1 MAIQIGSLVIESPV
15 FLAPMSGVTDAP
27 FRRLAKRYG
36 AGLVFS
42 EMIASREMVE
52 ASRRTLRMARRA
64 RDDGPFAVQLAGRD
78 PEIMAEAAKLNED
91 GGADIID
98 INMGCPARKVVGSL
112 SGSALM
118 RDLGLARRIIERTV
132 GAVSIPVTLKMRTG
146 WDAANRNAP
155 ELARIAED
163 CGVRMITVHG
173 RTRCDFYNGRSDWRF
188 IRRVK
193 EVVQVPVIANG
204 DITTEDDA
212 ARCLS
217 ESGADGV
224 MIGRGACGRPWFMGQ
239 VATFLRTG
247 RRAPSASAETRS
259 AVVREHYEGLLDH
272 HGARTGMRIARKHL
286 AWYAQ
291 GLGGA
296 KAFVDTVNRCDEPA
310 RVRDLMA
317 EFFGSAR
324 EIKDAA

>member
-1 MAIQIGSLVIESPV
+1 MAIQIGSLVTESPV

-27 FRRLAKRYG
+27 FRRLAKRHG

-42 EMIASREMVE
+42 EMIASREMVD
-52 ASRRTLRMARRA
+52 ASRRTLRMARRN
-64 RDDGPFAVQLAGRD
+64 REDGPFAVQLAGRD

-98 INMGCPARKVVGSL
+98 INMGCPAKKVVGSL

-118 RDLGLARRIIERTV
+118 RDLGLARRIIECTV
-132 GAVSIPVTLKMRTG
+132 RAVSIPVTLKMRTG

-163 CGVRMITVHG
+163 SGVRMITVHG
-173 RTRCDFYNGRSDWRF
+173 RTRCDFYAGRADWRF

-193 EVVQVPVIANG
+193 DAVRVPVIANG
-204 DITTEDDA
+204 DITTEDAA

-239 VATFLRTG
+239 VAHFLQTG
-247 RRAPSASAETRS
+247 RRALPPSVATRS
-259 AVVREHYEGLLDH
+259 AVVQEHYEGLLEH
-272 HGARTGMRIARKHL
+272 HGARTGTRIARKHL

-291 GLGGA
+291 GLNGA
-296 KAFVDTVNRCDEPA
+296 KAFVDTINRCDDSG
-310 RVRDLMA
+310 RVRDLIT
-317 EFFGSAR
+317 EFFGSAY

>member
-1 MAIQIGSLVIESPV
+1 MPIQIGPIVVENPV

-27 FRRLAKRYG
+27 FRGLAKRHG

-52 ASRRTLRMARRA
+52 ASRRTLRMVRRA
-64 RDDGPFAVQLAGRD
+64 RDEGPLAVQLAGRD

-91 GGADIID
+91 RGADIID
-98 INMGCPARKVVGSL
+98 INMGCPARKVVGHL

-118 RDLGLARRIIERTV
+118 RDLDLARRIIDRTV
-132 GAVSIPVTLKMRTG
+132 RAVSIPVTLKMRTG

-163 CGVRMITVHG
+163 CGVQMITVHG
-173 RTRCDFYNGRSDWRF
+173 RTRCDFYEGRSDWRF

-193 EVVQVPVIANG
+193 EAVQVPVIANG

-239 VATFLRTG
+239 VATFLQTG
-247 RRAPSASAETRS
+247 KCARPPSAEMRS
-259 AVVREHYEGLLDH
+259 AAPR
-272 HGARTGMRIARKHL
+272 RP
-286 AWYAQ
+286 
-291 GLGGA
+291 GG
-296 KAFVDTVNRCDEPA
+296 T
-310 RVRDLMA
+310 
-317 EFFGSAR
+317 SAT
-324 EIKDAA
+324 

>member
-1 MAIQIGSLVIESPV
+1 MAIQIGSIVIESPV

-27 FRRLAKRYG
+27 FRRLAKRHG

-52 ASRRTLRMARRA
+52 ASRRTLRMVRRG
-64 RDDGPFAVQLAGRD
+64 RDEGPFAVQLAGRD
-78 PEIMAEAAKLNED
+78 PQIMAEAAKLNED
-91 GGADIID
+91 RGADIID

-118 RDLGLARRIIERTV
+118 RDLDLARRIIERTV

-163 CGVRMITVHG
+163 CGVQMITVHG
-173 RTRCDFYNGRSDWRF
+173 RTRCDFYNGRADWGF

-193 EVVQVPVIANG
+193 DAVRVPVIANG
-204 DITTEDDA
+204 DITTEAAA
-212 ARCLS
+212 ARCLA

-239 VATFLRTG
+239 VAAFLQTG
-247 RRAPSASAETRS
+247 RYAPPPSPETRS
-259 AVVREHYEGLLDH
+259 AVVQEHYEGLLDH
-272 HGARTGMRIARKHL
+272 HGTRTGTRIARKHL

-291 GLGGA
+291 GLTGG
-296 KAFVDTVNRCDEPA
+296 KAFVDTINRCDEAA
-310 RVRDLMA
+310 RVRDLIA
-317 EFFGSAR
+317 EFFGSAF

>member
-1 MAIQIGSLVIESPV
+1 MSIQIGSLRIENPV

-52 ASRRTLRMARRA
+52 ASRRTLRMAGRA
-64 RDDGPFAVQLAGRD
+64 PDEGLFAVQLAGRD
-78 PEIMAEAAKLNED
+78 PEVMGEAAKLNED
-91 GGADIID
+91 RGADIID

-118 RDLGLARRIIERTV
+118 RDLDLAQAIIDRTV
-132 GAVSIPVTLKMRTG
+132 RAVNIPVTLKMRTG

-163 CGVRMITVHG
+163 CGIQMITVHG
-173 RTRCDFYNGRSDWRF
+173 RTRCDFYNGQSDWRF
-188 IRRVK
+188 IRQVK
-193 EVVQVPVIANG
+193 EAVRIPVIANG
-204 DITTEDDA
+204 DITTEDAA
-212 ARCLS
+212 ARCLA

-239 VATFLRTG
+239 VATFLRNGFSTPCPG
-247 RRAPSASAETRS
+247 PEARS
-259 AVVREHYEGLLDH
+259 AIVREHYDGLLDH
-272 HGARTGMRIARKHL
+272 HGAQAGTRIARKHL
-286 AWYAQ
+286 AWYAH
-291 GLGGA
+291 GLRGA
-296 KAFVDTVNRCDEPA
+296 KAFTDTINRSDDPA
-310 RVRDLMA
+310 RVTGLIG
-317 EFFGSAR
+317 EFFGTAR
-324 EIKDAA
+324 EAKEAA

>member
-1 MAIQIGSLVIESPV
+1 MAIQIGSLVVESPV

-52 ASRRTLRMARRA
+52 ASRRTLRMARRSP
-64 RDDGPFAVQLAGRD
+64 DDGPFAVQLAGRD

-91 GGADIID
+91 SGADIID

-118 RDLGLARRIIERTV
+118 RDLDLARRIIERTV
-132 GAVSIPVTLKMRTG
+132 DAVTIPVTLKMRTG
-146 WDAANRNAP
+146 WDATNRNAP

-173 RTRCDFYNGRSDWRF
+173 RTRCDFYEGRADWRF

-193 EVVQVPVIANG
+193 DAVQVPVIANG
-204 DITTEDDA
+204 DITTEAAA

-239 VATFLRTG
+239 VATFLQTG
-247 RRAPSASAETRS
+247 RRAPSPAAGMRS
-259 AVVREHYEGLLDH
+259 GVVQEHYEGLLDH
-272 HGARTGMRIARKHL
+272 HGARTGGRIARKHL

-291 GLGGA
+291 GLVGA
-296 KAFVDTVNRCDEPA
+296 KSFVDTVNRCDDA
-310 RVRDLMA
+310 VRVRDLIA
-317 EFFGSAR
+317 EFFGSAS